1 MRYYG
6 NSFIMTTQIL
16 FPLSLSLY
24 IYLKIGKGKIQK
36 FIALLFLCFFERE
49 IKCLLLERFRKKRD
63 ETAANTACCYV
74 GGGGD
79 TEG

>member
-1 MRYYG
+1 M
-6 NSFIMTTQIL
+6 
-16 FPLSLSLY
+16 
-24 IYLKIGKGKIQK
+24 
-36 FIALLFLCFFERE
+36 FFQERE

-63 ETAANTACCYV
+63 ETAANTTCCYV